1 MATAFIQSSI
11 FSNSYVLTSEAN
23 SIVATT
29 DAAKLTVSLTC
40 SGDTFFTVDLY
51 AYDGKVELF
60 DPGSIIED
68 YFIAHQMI
76 CESITVQFGTAS
88 KSVLFLYC
96 ENVMP
101 ESFDPAGI
109 LLLSSQA
116 RRVHKD
122 SSFTVASLP
131 VGPTTPFVIK
141 AVGHDSSGD
150 IASVQFQISR
160 NIIDT
165 TFTTFT
171 VREIIRKATG
181 HVLGTEAPIPDPV
194 RDVMYFSVEHGG
206 RQLMCYITPAPA
218 YLTFRFRNI
227 YNVPEL
233 VDVEGSMV
241 TKSETSRQ
249 TAKCSGDIV
258 QYDRRTDR
266 TYQVTT
272 GALPADEVESLA
284 QLVSS
289 HSVQLLADGSYH
301 DIVIEEHTCEDST
314 EDDSLSVVKFTWR
327 FKGRRPVKFN
337 SALLGIQPTRR
348 DIFSDEYS
356 PEYE

>member
-1 MATAFIQSSI
+1 MATEFIQSSI
-11 FSNSYVLTSEAN
+11 FSRSYLLTSEAR
-23 SIVATT
+23 SIAVTT
-29 DAAKLTVSLTC
+29 DEAKLTVSLTC
-40 SGDTFFTVDLY
+40 SGDTFFTVNLY
-51 AYDGKVELF
+51 SYDGKVELF

-76 CESITVQFGTAS
+76 CESITVQFGTTS
-88 KSVLFLYC
+88 KSLLFLYC

-101 ESFDPAGI
+101 ESFDPSRI
-109 LLLSSQA
+109 FLLSSQA

-122 SSFTVASLP
+122 SLFTVGALL
-131 VGPTTPFVIK
+131 VGPSTPFVIK
-141 AVGHDSSGD
+141 AVGHDSGGE
-150 IASVQFQISR
+150 IASVQFSESR
-160 NIIDT
+160 DIIDT
-165 TFTTFT
+165 AYTVFT
-171 VREIIRKATG
+171 VPQILGKAG
-181 HVLGTEAPIPDPV
+181 GLS
-194 RDVMYFSVEHGG
+194 DVMYFSVEHGG
-206 RQLMCYITPAPA
+206 RQLMCYITPSPA
-218 YLTFRFRNI
+218 YLTFQFRNI

-249 TAKCSGDIV
+249 TAKCFGDIV

-266 TYQVTT
+266 TYQFTS
-272 GALPADEVESLA
+272 GPLPADEVESLT

-289 HSVQLLADGSYH
+289 HSVQLYADGTYY
-301 DIVIEEHTCEDST
+301 DIVIEDHTCEDST

-337 SALLGIQPTRR
+337 SALFGIQPTHR

>member
-11 FSNSYVLTSEAN
+11 FSKSYVLTSEAN

-60 DPGSIIED
+60 DTGSIIED

-88 KSVLFLYC
+88 KSLLFLYC

-122 SSFTVASLP
+122 SSFTVAALP

-150 IASVQFQISR
+150 IASVQFPISR
-160 NIIDT
+160 NITDS

-171 VREIIRKATG
+171 VSEIIRMATG
-181 HVLGTEAPIPDPV
+181 QALGTEEPVPDPV
-194 RDVMYFSVEHGG
+194 RDVMFFSVEHGG

-227 YNVPEL
+227 FNVPEL

-272 GALPADEVESLA
+272 GALPADEVESLT

-289 HSVQLLADGSYH
+289 HSVQLLADGAYH

-327 FKGRRPVKFN
+327 FKGRRPVRFN
-337 SALLGIQPTRR
+337 SALFGIQPTHR

>member
-11 FSNSYVLTSEAN
+11 FSSSYVLTSEAR
-23 SIVATT
+23 SIAATT
-29 DAAKLTVSLTC
+29 DESKLSVSLSC
-40 SGDTFFTVDLY
+40 SNVIFFSVDLY

-76 CESITVQFGTAS
+76 CESVIVQFGSAS
-88 KSVLFLYC
+88 KSLRFLYC

-101 ESFDPAGI
+101 KPFDPAGI

-116 RRVHKD
+116 RRVHRN
-122 SSFTVASLP
+122 SSFTVAALP
-131 VGPTTPFVIK
+131 DPSSSKFVFK
-141 AVGHDSSGD
+141 AVGHNNLGD
-150 IASVQFQISR
+150 IDSVQFSEGS
-160 NIIDT
+160 NINNTI
-165 TFTTFT
+165 FTTLY
-171 VREIIRKATG
+171 VDLVMRKATG
-181 HVLGTEAPIPDPV
+181 HASSTEIPIPNPLK
-194 RDVMYFSVEHGG
+194 DVMYFSVEHGG

-218 YLTFRFRNI
+218 YLTFLFRNI
-227 YNVPEL
+227 FNVPEL

-249 TAKCSGDIV
+249 TAKCFGDIV

-266 TYQVTT
+266 TYQFTS
-272 GALPADEVESLA
+272 GPLPADEVESLT

-289 HSVQLLADGSYH
+289 HSVQLYADGTYY
-301 DIVIEEHTCEDST
+301 DIVIEDHTCEDST

-327 FKGRRPVKFN
+327 FKGRRPVRFN
-337 SALLGIQPTRR
+337 SALFGIQPTHR

>member
-1 MATAFIQSSI
+1 MATAFIQSPI
-11 FSNSYVLTSEAN
+11 FSGSYVLTSEAR
-23 SIVATT
+23 SIAATT
-29 DAAKLTVSLTC
+29 DESKLTVSLMC
-40 SGDTFFTVDLY
+40 SGDTFFTVDLF

-60 DPGSIIED
+60 DPGSLIED
-68 YFIAHQMI
+68 YFKAHRMI
-76 CESITVQFGTAS
+76 CESVTVQFGTAS
-88 KSVLFLYC
+88 ANILFLYC

-101 ESFDPAGI
+101 QSFVPSAI

-116 RRVHKD
+116 RRVHMD
-122 SSFTVASLP
+122 SQFTVAALP
-131 VGPTTPFVIK
+131 VGSTTPFIFK
-141 AVGHDSSGD
+141 AVGHNASGD
-150 IASVQFQISR
+150 IATVQFQEFR
-160 NIIDT
+160 DIIDT
-165 TFTTFT
+165 TYTTFQ
-171 VREIIRKATG
+171 VKHIVGKATG
-181 HVLGTEAPIPDPV
+181 HNDEGEPRIPNPLK
-194 RDVMYFSVEHGG
+194 DVMYFSVEHGS
-206 RQLMCYITPAPA
+206 RQLMCYITPAHA

-227 YNVPEL
+227 FNVPEL

-241 TKSETSRQ
+241 TKSETSSQ

-272 GALPADEVESLA
+272 GPLPADEVESLV

-289 HSVQLLADGSYH
+289 QSVQLYADGNYY
-301 DIVIEEHTCEDST
+301 DIVIDDHTCEDST
-314 EDDSLSVVKFTWR
+314 EDESLPAIKFTWR

-337 SALLGIQPTRR
+337 SALFGIQPTHR